1 MMNIFLSVCLSELFA
16 TEHAHVRMLSV
27 LQTVFFR
34 PLEREEI
41 MNMTELATIFPSLD
55 EIIEMHCTYPLQI
68 YECTEIC
75 IILKDFDGSSN

>member
-1 MMNIFLSVCLSELFA
+1 MPYFVESAMKQGAMMNIFFSVCLSELFA

-27 LQTVFFR
+27 LQTVFSR

-41 MNMTELATIFPSLD
+41 MSMTELATIFPSLD

-68 YECTEIC
+68 Y
-75 IILKDFDGSSN
+75 